1 VKGTRLVGL
10 LLTIAATAL
19 GFYALWQA
27 ASFSSSS
34 VLQGT
39 QVTGD
44 GFPKVLVDQTGRRVV
59 LLQKPTR
66 IVSVTLATDE
76 ILLAL
81 VGPPRLLGVTY
92 LADDE
97 RVSNMTQEAA
107 AIPHKVRADPEQII
121 SLQPDLVFVASFLR
135 GEFIRLLQAA
145 GLVLFQFQE
154 YASIAEIQ
162 QNIRLIGE
170 VVGEEA
176 KAEALIAAM
185 QARLQALAEQLR
197 PLGTRPRVLYWGS
210 HGYTA
215 GRMTSMDDLITY
227 AGGENLA
234 ATYGII
240 GSANLSAEQ
249 VLAMDPQV
257 IVSGS
262 LDQGAQR
269 GLPAAL
275 MHPALQATDAVQHGR
290 VYTIPSRYLVT
301 ISQFIVDGVEAFAR
315 VLHGTGL
322 GPGGQL

>member
-1 VKGTRLVGL
+1 VKSTRLSGL
-10 LLTIAATAL
+10 LVAMAATVL
-19 GFYALWQA
+19 GFYVLWQA
-27 ASFSSSS
+27 ASFSSPARP
-34 VLQGT
+34 QGT
-39 QVTGD
+39 RVTGD
-44 GFPKVLVDQTGRRVV
+44 GFPKVLIDQTGRPVI
-59 LLQKPTR
+59 LPQKPTR

-81 VGPPRLLGVTY
+81 VEPSRLLGVTY

-97 RVSNMTQEAA
+97 RVSNMIQEAA
-107 AIPHKVRADPEQII
+107 AIPYKVRADPEQII
-121 SLQPDLVFVASFLR
+121 ALQPDLVFVASYLR

-145 GLVLFQFQE
+145 GLVLFQLQE
-154 YASIAEIQ
+154 YDSIAEIQ
-162 QNIRLIGE
+162 QNIRLISE

-176 KAEALIAAM
+176 RAESLVAGM
-185 QARLQALAEQLR
+185 NARLEGLAERLR
-197 PLGTRPRVLYWGS
+197 PIAERPRVLYWGS

-234 ATYGII
+234 ATYGLI
-240 GSANLSAEQ
+240 GPANLSAEQ
-249 VLAMDPQV
+249 VLAMNPQV
-257 IVSGS
+257 IIRGS

-275 MHPALQATDAVQHGR
+275 LHPALQGTDAVQHGR

-301 ISQFIVDGVEAFAR
+301 ISQYIVDGVEVFAR
-315 VLHGTGL
+315 LLHGTAL

>member
-1 VKGTRLVGL
+1 VRGTRLSGL
-10 LLTIAATAL
+10 LLAIAATAL
-19 GFYALWQA
+19 GFYVLWQA
-27 ASFSSSS
+27 ASFSSVSMPP
-34 VLQGT
+34 GT
-39 QVTGD
+39 RVTGN
-44 GFPKVLVDQTGRRVV
+44 GFPKVLTDQTGRRVV
-59 LLQKPTR
+59 LPQKPTR

-81 VGPPRLLGVTY
+81 VGPPQLLGVTY
-92 LADDE
+92 QADDA

-107 AIPHKVRADPEQII
+107 AVPHKVRADPEQII

-145 GLVLFQFQE
+145 GLVLFQFQD
-154 YASIAEIQ
+154 YDSIAEVQ
-162 QNIRLIGE
+162 QNIRLIGR

-176 KAEALIAAM
+176 KAEALVAAM

-215 GRMTSMDDLITY
+215 GRMTSIDDLITY

-234 ATYGII
+234 ATYGIT
-240 GSANLSAEQ
+240 GPASLSAEQ
-249 VLAMDPQV
+249 VLAMNPQV

-262 LDQGAQR
+262 LDQDAQY

-275 MHPALQATDAVQHGR
+275 LHPALQGTEAVKRGR
-290 VYTIPSRYLVT
+290 VYTVPSRYLVT

-315 VLHGTGL
+315 ALHGTAL
-322 GPGGQL
+322 GPGGQP

>member
-1 VKGTRLVGL
+1 VRGTRLSGL
-10 LLTIAATAL
+10 LLAIAATAL
-19 GFYALWQA
+19 GFYVLWQA
-27 ASFSSSS
+27 ASFSSVSMPP
-34 VLQGT
+34 GT
-39 QVTGD
+39 RVTGD
-44 GFPKVLVDQTGRRVV
+44 GFPKVLIDQTGRRVV
-59 LLQKPTR
+59 LPQKPAR

-92 LADDE
+92 LADDG

-107 AIPHKVRADPEQII
+107 AVPHKVRADPEQII

-154 YASIAEIQ
+154 YDSIAEVQ
-162 QNIRLIGE
+162 QNIRLIGR

-176 KAEALIAAM
+176 KAEALVAAM

-215 GRMTSMDDLITY
+215 GRMTSIDDLITY

-234 ATYGII
+234 ATYGIT
-240 GSANLSAEQ
+240 GPASLSAEQ
-249 VLAMDPQV
+249 VLAMNPQV

-262 LDQGAQR
+262 LDQDAQY

-275 MHPALQATDAVQHGR
+275 LHPALQGTEAVKRGR
-290 VYTIPSRYLVT
+290 VYTVPSRYLVT

-315 VLHGTGL
+315 ALHGTAL
-322 GPGGQL
+322 SPGGQP